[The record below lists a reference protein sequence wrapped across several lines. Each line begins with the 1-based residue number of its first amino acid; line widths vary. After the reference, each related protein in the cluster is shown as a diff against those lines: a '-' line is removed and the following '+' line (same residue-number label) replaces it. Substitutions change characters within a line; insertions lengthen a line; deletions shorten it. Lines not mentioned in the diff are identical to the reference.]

1 MMSQNKEKIN
11 LTEHL
16 EELRSRLIK
25 CFFIIFSG
33 FLICYFFKEKIFFF
47 LIKPLRNALGEN
59 GQLIFTSLPEAFFT
73 YLKTALFSGIIIT
86 LPFLIYQFW
95 LFVSPGLYSKEKK
108 AVIILTFFSV
118 IFFAVGGAFAYFL
131 VFPYGFSFL
140 LGFANENIKA
150 LPSMKEYFSFASKLL
165 FAFGLAFELPL
176 VLSGLAKMGIV
187 SSDFLKKQRKYAIL
201 IFFIFAAIITPP
213 DIVTQIMMAV
223 PMVLLY
229 ELGILGAVFFG
240 KKKSDDI

>member
-1 MMSQNKEKIN
+1 MNQNKEKIN

-16 EELRSRLIK
+16 TELRSRLIK
-25 CFFIIFSG
+25 CFIIISAG
-33 FLICYFFKEKIFFF
+33 FGICYFFKEKLFFF
-47 LIKPLRNALGEN
+47 LIKPLRNTLGES

-73 YLKTALFSGIIIT
+73 YLKTALLAGIIIT
-86 LPFLIYQFW
+86 FPFLIYQFW

-108 AVIILTFFSV
+108 AVIILTILSV
-118 IFFAVGGAFAYFL
+118 IFFTAGSAFAYFL

-140 LGFANENIKA
+140 LGFANENIRA

-176 VLSGLAKMGIV
+176 ILSGLAKMGLV
-187 SSDFLKKQRKYAIL
+187 SVPFLKKQRKYAVL
-201 IFFIFAAIITPP
+201 IFFVFAALITPP
-213 DIVTQIMMAV
+213 DVVTQIMMAV

-229 ELGILGAVFFG
+229 ELGILGAVLFS
-240 KKKSDDI
+240 KKKE